1 MATTGINA
9 IDNVVEN
16 FQLAGITVD
25 DSGNVTAEQGLQLYD
40 ENGDITT
47 FGIAAASGLTLSVVT
62 ITAVLI
68 QFSPEIAECCETC
81 C

>member
-16 FQLAGITVD
+16 FQLAGISVD

-47 FGIAAASGLTLSVVT
+47 L
-62 ITAVLI
+62 VL
-68 QFSPEIAECCETC
+68 QQHLVLHLVL
-81 C
+81 